1 MGFPLGDPATAASR
15 LTVRLGRRWDVGTD
29 IDWVW
34 GPGGRPASWKGASQV
49 SATDLLLDL
58 RYRRERSSLSLVL
71 TVGVQLGGEEPLVDG
86 EHLRFASRRQMG
98 LGGGVAWGAAGSGAG
113 WSASL
118 RPSYGHVSAA
128 MPGWWSAAAP
138 RIGGFGGFELAPMVD
153 AEAGYGF
160 EDGGRV
166 SVSGRRA
173 FGGGRSGAGGLGAV
187 LRYGRGW

>member
-1 MGFPLGDPATAASR
+1 M
-15 LTVRLGRRWDVGTD
+15 
-29 IDWVW
+29 
-34 GPGGRPASWKGASQV
+34 
-49 SATDLLLDL
+49 
-58 RYRRERSSLSLVL
+58 
-71 TVGVQLGGEEPLVDG
+71 
-86 EHLRFASRRQMG
+86 
-98 LGGGVAWGAAGSGAG
+98 AWGAAGSGAG

-128 MPGWWSAAAP
+128 MLGWWSGAVP
-138 RIGGFGGFELAPMVD
+138 RIGGFGGFDIAPMVD